1 MSKIYVPDLTNY
13 KCYVVRSD
21 STIRAYKDIPKNNT
35 DIEYRDYYYN
45 SNYMYQDGIQS
56 FSSYTTLPVCLNNDV
71 LTSDYYYRNDFPDI
85 LLMFLIISLFGIY
98 LPFKVL
104 FRLFRRLN

>member
-13 KCYVVRSD
+13 ECFVVRSD
-21 STIRAYKDIPKNNT
+21 STIRAYKEIPKNN
-35 DIEYRDYYYN
+35 IEVQYRDYYFT
-45 SNYMYQDGIQS
+45 SNYLYQDGIQS
-56 FSSYTTLPVCLNNDV
+56 FGSYSTLPVCLANSD

-85 LLMFLIISLFGIY
+85 LIMFLVISLFGIY
-98 LPFKVL
+98 LPFKIL